1 MSRVPVVTF
10 REAAR
15 AFRSAGF
22 VETRQRGSHV
32 FFEHPDGRS
41 LVLPNHPG
49 RDIAP
54 PLLRDVLNEVGIS
67 VEEFRRLL

>member
-15 AFRSAGF
+15 AFRDAGF
-22 VETRQRGSHV
+22 VEIRQRGSHV
-32 FFEHPDGRS
+32 LFEHSDGRS
-41 LVLPNHPG
+41 FVLPNHPG

-54 PLLRDVLNEVGIS
+54 PLLRDILNDVGIS
-67 VEEFRRLL
+67 LDEFRKLL